1 MKKVIIK
8 QSKNVLKRKE
18 NSKAL
23 NTQNK
28 YNGDWLKF
36 TNYCEFKH
44 GCLPTEVDGLESAYN
59 LVAEYLD
66 WLDDDPEAKMYKGL
80 SSKKGRENINN
91 NPYAL
96 PTSTSFV
103 SKSYKASTI
112 KRILASITYKYRMN
126 GFQFDR
132 KHPDI
137 SETLDSIERNQ
148 KNIRSGEAK
157 ELLKE
162 DIIQI
167 INAIPNDENDYRAI
181 RDKAL
186 ILLGFY
192 SFCRRS
198 ELLGMRLN
206 HLEFLEEG
214 IQVLIPYSKTDQV
227 GEGRYIFIA
236 KKDDEY
242 CPVTSL
248 KNWLS
253 IIQIEKEDPLFYA
266 INKSNRY
273 NKYSLNKKNQK
284 LSLSDSSFVQILKK
298 RALSANLENIE
309 KISGHSLRRGAI
321 AEARKNNISIND
333 IMTQSGHKTSQ
344 MIDLYSKVS
353 DVIKTSVTKK
363 I

>member
-1 MKKVIIK
+1 MRKVIIK
-8 QSKNVLKRKE
+8 QNKKILKRKE
-18 NSKAL
+18 SSKAV

-36 TNYCEFKH
+36 SDYCKFKH

-59 LVAEYLD
+59 LVAEYID

-80 SSKKGRENINN
+80 SSIKGREKINN

-96 PTSTSFV
+96 PTSRSFV

-157 ELLKE
+157 ELMKE
-162 DIIQI
+162 DIIKI
-167 INAIPNDENDYRAI
+167 IDAIPDDDNDYRSL

-198 ELLGMRLN
+198 ELLGMRFN

-214 IQVLIPYSKTDQV
+214 IQILIPYSKTDQV

-236 KKDDEY
+236 KKDDKY

-248 KNWLS
+248 KNWLNV
-253 IIQIEKEDPLFYA
+253 IQIDKEDPLFYA
-266 INKSNRY
+266 INKSNKF
-273 NKYSLNKKNQK
+273 NKYSLNKQNQK
-284 LSLSDSSFVQILKK
+284 LSLSDASFVKILKK
-298 RALSANLENIE
+298 RADLANLNNIE

-321 AEARKNNISIND
+321 SEARKNNISIND

-353 DVIKTSVTKK
+353 DIIKINVTKK